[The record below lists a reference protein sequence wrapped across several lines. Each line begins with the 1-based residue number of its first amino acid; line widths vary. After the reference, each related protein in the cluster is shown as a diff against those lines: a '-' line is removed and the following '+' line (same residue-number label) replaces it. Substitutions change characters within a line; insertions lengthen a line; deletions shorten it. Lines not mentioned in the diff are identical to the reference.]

1 MLVPQFVYSF
11 TWVEHLNEVW
21 CLVVKIKAAPMQ
33 GYVSCLG
40 ESGPFSSKDLRVEQ
54 PGFTSGTHLLA

>member
-1 MLVPQFVYSF
+1 MPVPQFVYSF
-11 TWVEHLNEVW
+11 TWDEHLKEVR
-21 CLVVKIKAAPMQ
+21 CLVVKIKAAPMRA
-33 GYVSCLG
+33 YVSCLG